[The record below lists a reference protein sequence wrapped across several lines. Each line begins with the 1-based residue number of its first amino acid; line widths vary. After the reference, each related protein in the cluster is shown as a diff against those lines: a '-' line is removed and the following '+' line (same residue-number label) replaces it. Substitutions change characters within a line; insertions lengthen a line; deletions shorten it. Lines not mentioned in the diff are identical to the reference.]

1 MQHDHD
7 RVKLLISEAQPKDAG
22 TYTLCAKNIAGIA
35 YTSCDV
41 AVQLEMTVDSE
52 AIKPTVL
59 LPLKDVH
66 AVEGKSV
73 QLQCE
78 IRSDL
83 DEPEVIWYHE
93 NKPVKESSDVQLLF
107 RGDRCSL
114 FIQEAY
120 LEDMG
125 EYKVV
130 AINSAGE
137 ASSTC
142 RLTVKPLNETDP
154 AKRSTATV
162 NNTIDGFA
170 PRFEKLLCDILANEG
185 ETIELECVVVGE
197 PKPAIKWF
205 LSNNEIRASDHIQ
218 FAYSA
223 DDGKAKLIL
232 NNVTNDDKGVYT
244 VQAYN
249 ALGDAKC
256 FSHLIVKSINVAE
269 NLPDKQAECEES
281 HHFLA
286 FKELFSDKSAC
297 IGDSVKFECIVVGK
311 PTPKIRWLFNDRP
324 VQGKHFLTS
333 TSGDRQVL
341 TIPSISHET
350 IGKIACSAE
359 NDFHRESCSGYL
371 KLASDLAPPSTQ
383 RTQLYTEEYDTS
395 SSNVTIKKQSA
406 ISTQSTSQTTSHQNG
421 APPQLMTAGV
431 SDGQSENLVSY
442 GTNEVTELKK
452 SISSQSKFVQSTENL
467 FPKSIRKE
475 SAPRFIS
482 PFIGKIIEQG
492 SNITLEAIVDGFP
505 SPEIQLTK
513 NGEPL
518 FEKENLNILRKN
530 NRITITVQNVT
541 GADAGRY
548 SLNATNSI
556 GNALSTAD
564 IVVKSKFPH
573 ANLTNEFLKNVYFQS
588 QSSLPCSDIDY
599 KPKWPSVENAF
610 VWILKFLEHL
620 SQLLHG
626 TKMVNH

>member
-1 MQHDHD
+1 MQHDHE
-7 RVKLLISEAQPKDAG
+7 RVKLRISEAQTKDAG
-22 TYTLCAKNIAGIA
+22 NYTLCAKNLAGIA
-35 YTSCDV
+35 YTSCDI
-41 AVQLEMTVDSE
+41 AVQLEMTVDTTE
-52 AIKPTVL
+52 TIKPTVL

-66 AVEGKSV
+66 AIEGKSV

-78 IRSDL
+78 ISGL
-83 DEPEVIWYHE
+83 PEPEVIWYHE
-93 NKPVKESSDVQLLF
+93 NKPIKESSDVQLIF

-154 AKRSTATV
+154 AKRSTAAA
-162 NNTIDGFA
+162 NHIIDGFA

-185 ETIELECVVVGE
+185 ETIELECIVIGV
-197 PKPAIKWF
+197 PKPAIKWY
-205 LSNNEIRASDHIQ
+205 LSNNEIQESDHVQ
-218 FAYSA
+218 SVYSA

-244 VQAYN
+244 VQATN

-269 NLPDKQAECEES
+269 NLADKQAESEES

-286 FKELFSDKSAC
+286 FKEMFNDKSVC
-297 IGDSVKFECIVVGK
+297 IGDSAKFECIVVGK

-324 VQGKHFLTS
+324 VQGKHFLIS

-341 TIPSISHET
+341 TIPSVSHET
-350 IGKIACSAE
+350 IGKIACTAE
-359 NDFHRESCSGYL
+359 NDFHRETCTANL
-371 KLASDLAPPSTQ
+371 NLAPDLAPPSSQ
-383 RTQLYTEEYDTS
+383 RTELYTEEYDTN

-406 ISTQSTSQTTSHQNG
+406 VSTQSSSQTTSYQNG
-421 APPQLMTAGV
+421 AAPIITSDPV
-431 SDGQSENLVSY
+431 SDGQNENLVSY

-452 SISSQSKFVQSTENL
+452 STMSQSKFVQSTENL

-475 SAPRFIS
+475 TAPRFIS

-492 SNITLEAIVDGFP
+492 SNIILEAIIDGFP

-518 FEKENLNILRKN
+518 FETDHVNILRKN
-530 NRITITVQNVT
+530 NRITISLQNVT
-541 GADAGRY
+541 SSDAGRY
-548 SLNATNSI
+548 SCSVTNSI

-564 IVVKSKFPH
+564 IVVKSK
-573 ANLTNEFLKNVYFQS
+573 
-588 QSSLPCSDIDY
+588 
-599 KPKWPSVENAF
+599 
-610 VWILKFLEHL
+610 
-620 SQLLHG
+620 
-626 TKMVNH
+626 